1 MKETRETRETVETTG
16 DTCKY
21 KSVYGSDQRRLKRL
35 RQKPLEKHAN
45 TKLCGET
52 ERDQSRLKRL

>member
-1 MKETRETRETVETTG
+1 MKETRETRETGETTG
-16 DTCKY
+16 DTCKH

-35 RQKPLEKHAN
+35 QKPLEKHAN

-52 ERDQSRLKRL
+52 ERD